1 MKGVYGWKT
10 TTRRGSPCCGAP
22 CAGALTSPAT
32 ARLGSLFGLDGLLGL
47 ASTRAS
53 PVDETCS
60 AFLNQLVSPPA
71 TLRGQVR

>member
-1 MKGVYGWKT
+1 MEDNNAARQSVL
-10 TTRRGSPCCGAP
+10 RRAVRGGFD
-22 CAGALTSPAT
+22 LTLVT
-32 ARLGSLFGLDGLLGL
+32 ARLGSLFGRDGSLGL

-60 AFLNQLVSPPA
+60 AFLNQSVSPPA